1 MIETCRHCCN
11 AKSIVYEEKDHSMV
25 CSQCGLVVNKSGS
38 DEKNDEKNDE
48 KSEQEKE
55 LREIKMKIDQIL
67 NECLPMLNIH
77 KNVEKTIRKKMLTI
91 IRSNKDIGM
100 LKHVE
105 SVIMTLM
112 VYAIREFKIPL
123 NKQRMNR
130 LLRQYIDERLL
141 LKDLENLRV

>member
-1 MIETCRHCCN
+1 MLNRIETCERCN
-11 AKSIVYEEKDHSMV
+11 TNTVIYEEKHHVMV
-25 CSQCGLVVNKSGS
+25 CSQCGLVVNNCGGH
-38 DEKNDEKNDE
+38 EKIDGKTDSEKG
-48 KSEQEKE
+48 
-55 LREIKMKIDQIL
+55 LMEIKMKIDQIL

-91 IRSNKDIGM
+91 IRSNKNIGK

-112 VYAIREFKIPL
+112 VYAIRELKIPL
-123 NKQRMNR
+123 NKQKMNKA
-130 LLRQYIDERLL
+130 LKQYIDERLL